1 MGVVQ
6 FVLAAATAVG
16 GMGMAAGGTAAA
28 LVAVEVT
35 GHPATAGLPLGALVV
50 GSALGAL
57 LIARVTRQT
66 SRVTGLVAGYAIG
79 AAGAAVVV
87 AATMTANFGLVL
99 AGSAAMGVANAAL
112 YLTRYAAADAVPE
125 ASRGRALGVVLAG
138 AAVGAVVSFNLMG
151 PSGDLASWLGLSRVT
166 GLYLVAVV
174 AFPVAAAMLALLGRR
189 MRRPVVADA
198 RTDEVRAPHA
208 AYTVSARG
216 ALLVLAVTNLVMVA
230 VMAIAPLHLVAHGHD
245 LDVVGMAVSVHV
257 LCMLAP
263 APLAGW
269 LADRAGTRAVAG
281 LGATLMA
288 LAGIAGALAD
298 ASNTVVFTVVLAVL
312 GLGWCAG
319 VVAGSTM
326 LAASLPE
333 PERPR
338 AEGIGEVAMGLA
350 AGAGAPLAGVVISF
364 GGFPTLTIAAAG
376 VSGLV
381 LLGGR
386 WAVDQPQPES
396 AQVGAQPTPARSPVD
411 AAAAGRIGRD
421 R

>member
-6 FVLAAATAVG
+6 IVLAAATAVG
-16 GMGMAAGGTAAA
+16 GMGMAAGGTAGA

-35 GHPATAGLPLGALVV
+35 GRTASAGLPLGALVV

-99 AGSAAMGVANAAL
+99 AGSAVMGVANAAL

-125 ASRGRALGVVLAG
+125 ASRGRAVGVVLAG
-138 AAVGAVVSFNLMG
+138 LAVGAVVSFNLMG
-151 PSGDLASWLGLSRVT
+151 PSGDLAAWLGLSRLT
-166 GLYLVAVV
+166 GLYLVALV
-174 AFPVAAAMLALLGRR
+174 AFPVAAATLALLGRG
-189 MRRPVVADA
+189 MRRQVNADA
-198 RTDEVRAPHA
+198 RTDEVPAPPA
-208 AYTVSARG
+208 AYIVSALG

-230 VMAIAPLHLVAHGHD
+230 VMAIAPLHLVAHGHG
-245 LDVVGMAVSVHV
+245 LNVVGVAVSVHV

-269 LADRAGTRAVAG
+269 LTDRFGPLPMAK
-281 LGATLMA
+281 LGMALMA
-288 LAGIAGALAD
+288 AAGITGALAD
-298 ASNTVVFTVVLAVL
+298 GHSAVTFTAVLALL

-319 VVAGSTM
+319 VVAGSVM
-326 LAASLPE
+326 LSASLPE
-333 PERPR
+333 AERPR

-350 AGAGAPLAGVVISF
+350 AGAGAPLAGAVTAL
-364 GGFPTLTIAAAG
+364 GGFPALAVAASVVSLVALLAG
-376 VSGLV
+376 
-381 LLGGR
+381 R
-386 WAVDQPQPES
+386 RA
-396 AQVGAQPTPARSPVD
+396 VGAVRTHQTAVQTVSRERCRS
-411 AAAAGRIGRD
+411 
-421 R
+421 